1 MIRILAPVPVFF
13 VLQKIWAERVYSL
26 NWQFIYK
33 FLVYVVQKWNNVG
46 EQIPM
51 KGIFEMQ
58 VDRIFLLLRNVIAIL
73 AYIKQYDLHISIT

>member
-33 FLVYVVQKWNNVG
+33 FLVYVVQKWNNAG
-46 EQIPM
+46 EQILM
-51 KGIFEMQ
+51 KGIFKMQ
-58 VDRIFLLLRNVIAIL
+58 VDRIFSLLRNVIAIL

>member
-33 FLVYVVQKWNNVG
+33 FLVYVVQKWNNAG

-51 KGIFEMQ
+51 KGIFKMQ
-58 VDRIFLLLRNVIAIL
+58 VDRIFSLLRNVIAIL